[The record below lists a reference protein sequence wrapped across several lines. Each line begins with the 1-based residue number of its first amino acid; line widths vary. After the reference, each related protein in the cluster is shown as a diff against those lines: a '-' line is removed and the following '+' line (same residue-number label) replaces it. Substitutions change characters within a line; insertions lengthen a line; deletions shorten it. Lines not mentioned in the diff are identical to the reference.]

1 MTSPSKIVY
10 QWFCSII
17 QAFIFYAFLI
27 SYSVLLSG
35 ISPLYASTDIQ
46 HSEIAVAKHFT
57 TDPETTENGIL
68 KIASDFIE
76 AGRHEQA
83 FDLLHESSEELT
95 NPGFAFASLYLDLA
109 ATLMIKEHFDKA
121 TTLYYSSL
129 AKDHFSP
136 ADSTEMLRERD
147 YLLLIID
154 SEQADELNRDYNNK
168 LYKLANEIKK
178 SWLRLNPTH
187 ISSVNHRLIEHRIRL
202 NKALKTYRNE
212 DDRLLLDARGKL
224 FVRFGPPDKIY
235 AKKLE
240 ISELDLH
247 TFTTE
252 YLSSIEE
259 SNGINVSRSA
269 KLLTNKLMRAISTN
283 PFATTLKVW
292 VYFKFNDDAKRNAVF
307 YFTEQK
313 NNIFQSI
320 RSLDDWIPRGLY
332 SQALTSIYGL
342 PFPPSLA
349 IQYIAYHELWH
360 VDPQIMDLYD
370 DLNFEIFNSSLR
382 RSPSLIK
389 ILSSRLKE
397 ENRYNTELNQ
407 GTVPAESSS
416 ELEKIHTI
424 PLLAFQYKALNKE
437 GKPVFTTFIE
447 SKPAYPFLSDY
458 VENQKAM
465 SISKHNIEENYQA
478 IQKWYKLEQG
488 VELYNSDM
496 ESRGRI
502 RDYPSLELSSSKNV
516 STYMLTDIPF
526 IEPGA
531 MQSFYVTLVNNHPE
545 IENSEETI
553 FQKNLRALGRLAIPQ
568 ENHLDVKD
576 REVAVS
582 DLIIGYNR
590 INLDEVRFPFI
601 VSHERKIPSGQNPVI
616 HFEVYQL
623 QPDSTG
629 FSRFEI
635 EYRFEPEKKP
645 FRFFGSK
652 SKELGGT
659 IEFSTKDRWFRESL
673 EFDEMNLSTGNY
685 KLFWKTTDLVSGST
699 QEKEIEIVVTD
710 ENQYQT
716 VEN

>member
-1 MTSPSKIVY
+1 MTSPSKIVS
-10 QWFCSII
+10 QWVCSII
-17 QAFIFYAFLI
+17 QAFLFYAFLI

-35 ISPLYASTDIQ
+35 ISPLYASTDIL
-46 HSEIAVAKHFT
+46 HSEIAFAKHSV
-57 TDPETTENGIL
+57 TDPETTENEIL
-68 KIASDFIE
+68 KIASNFIE

-83 FDLLHESSEELT
+83 FDLLHVSSEELT
-95 NPGFAFASLYLDLA
+95 KPGFAFASLYLDLA
-109 ATLMIKEHFDKA
+109 ATLMIKEHFEKA

-129 AKDHFSP
+129 EKGRFSL
-136 ADSTEMLRERD
+136 ADSTEMLRDRD

-154 SEQADELNRDYNNK
+154 SEQADELNLDYNDK
-168 LYKLANEIKK
+168 LPKLASEIKK

-235 AKKLE
+235 DKQLE

-259 SNGINVSRSA
+259 SNGVNVSRSA
-269 KLLTNKLMRAISTN
+269 KLLTTELMRAISTN

-292 VYFKFNDDAKRNAVF
+292 VYFKFNDGAKRNVVF

-313 NNIFQSI
+313 DNVFQSV

-332 SQALTSIYGL
+332 SPALTSIYKL

-382 RSPSLIK
+382 RSPSFLK

-397 ENRYNTELNQ
+397 ENRYTTELNQ
-407 GTVPAESSS
+407 GTAPAESSS

-424 PLLAFQYKALNKE
+424 PLLAFQYRTLNKE
-437 GKPVFTTFIE
+437 GRPVFTTFIE

-458 VENQKAM
+458 VENQEAM
-465 SISKHNIEENYQA
+465 SISQHNIEGNYQA

-496 ESRGRI
+496 EPRGRF
-502 RDYPSLELSSSKNV
+502 RDYPNLELSNSKNV
-516 STYMLTDIPF
+516 PTYTLTDIPF

-531 MQSFYVTLVNNHPE
+531 MQSFYVTLINNHPE
-545 IENSEETI
+545 IDSSEETI

-568 ENHLDVKD
+568 ENHLDVNNS
-576 REVAVS
+576 EIVVS

-590 INLDEVRFPFI
+590 VNLDEVRFPFI
-601 VSHERKIPSGQNPVI
+601 VSHERKIPSGQNPVV

-635 EYRFEPEKKP
+635 EYQFEPDKRP

-652 SKELGGT
+652 SNKLGGT
-659 IEFSTKDRWFRESL
+659 LEFSTKDRRFSESL
-673 EFDEMNLSTGNY
+673 EFDKMNLSAGNY
-685 KLFWKTTDLVSGST
+685 NLYWKTTDLVSGST
-699 QEKEIEIVVTD
+699 QEKEIEIEVTD
-710 ENQYQT
+710 ENQFQT